1 MTRKLIAISLLV
13 PATLGLVLP
22 SVPDHGVLPGL
33 AGQGVG
39 GGADDHG
46 LGSDDS
52 PTFAG
57 LTVTGNEINI
67 GTSQTPASPSATGT
81 EGDICWDADYIY
93 GAVATNTWKRAA
105 WSTWGV
111 PAENV
116 IYAGEDVVYAA
127 EQVVYP

>member
-1 MTRKLIAISLLV
+1 MRKLAIISMLSV
-13 PATLGLVLP
+13 VTFGLILP
-22 SVPDHGVLPGL
+22 SVPNHGVLPGL
-33 AGQGVG
+33 AGQGAG

-52 PTFAG
+52 PTFTG
-57 LTVTGNEINI
+57 LTITGDEINI
-67 GTSQTPASPSATGT
+67 NIAQTPAGPSATGVQ
-81 EGDICWDADYIY
+81 GDVCWDSGYVY
-93 GAVATNTWKRAA
+93 VAVATNTWKRAQL
-105 WSTWGV
+105 STWGI